1 MMGKTAKRLIIVCD
15 EKTKDYAN
23 YLRQLISLN
32 DDKDGEVVGIADGSV
47 EAAVWTDKEY
57 LANSAKVSSSEH
69 VLFIGENKV
78 SKSEI
83 SSMITKFDKFGMK
96 YGWLGKRGMLTVDNE
111 LLAPEEYDEFIS
123 FCGGY
128 ETQFEKIVMKRPKM
142 FNIGKKDSEPAAI
155 EAEDN
160 DVVDTNDVVVA
171 EEPIDKKPKTGL
183 ALGLGVA
190 AGAVGG
196 VVAGA
201 GALLSPVVAAGAVG
215 VYKGVSQVTVHKKVK
230 DQQYRALTAIMYMD
244 ALTEFMEG

>member
-1 MMGKTAKRLIIVCD
+1 MIGKTAKKLIIVCD

-32 DDKDGEVVGIADGSV
+32 DDKEGEVVGVADGSV

-57 LANSAKVSSSEH
+57 LANSAKVSSNEH

-83 SSMITKFDKFGMK
+83 SSMITRYDKFGMK
-96 YGWLGKRGMLTVDNE
+96 YGWLGKRGMLIVDNE
-111 LLAPEEYDEFIS
+111 LLAPEEYDQFIEY
-123 FCGGY
+123 CGGY
-128 ETQFEKIVMKRPKM
+128 ETKFEKIVMKRPN
-142 FNIGKKDSEPAAI
+142 FANLGEKK
-155 EAEDN
+155 
-160 DVVDTNDVVVA
+160 
-171 EEPIDKKPKTGL
+171 EEPPVIEEATEVVEVVGDLDEQKPKKGI

-190 AGAVGG
+190 A
-196 VVAGA
+196 
-201 GALLSPVVAAGAVG
+201 ALLSPVVAAGAVG

>member
-1 MMGKTAKRLIIVCD
+1 MIGKTAKKLIIVCD

-32 DDKDGEVVGIADGSV
+32 DDKEGEVVGVADGSV

-57 LANSAKVSSSEH
+57 LANSAKVSSNEH

-83 SSMITKFDKFGMK
+83 SSMITRYDKFGMK
-96 YGWLGKRGMLTVDNE
+96 YGWLGKRGMLIVDNE
-111 LLAPEEYDEFIS
+111 LLAPEEYDQFIDY
-123 FCGGY
+123 CGGY
-128 ETQFEKIVMKRPKM
+128 ETKFEKIVMKRPKLA
-142 FNIGKKDSEPAAI
+142 NLGKKK
-155 EAEDN
+155 
-160 DVVDTNDVVVA
+160 
-171 EEPIDKKPKTGL
+171 EEPLIIEEEATEVVEVVGDLDEQKPKKGI

-196 VVAGA
+196 ALAGA